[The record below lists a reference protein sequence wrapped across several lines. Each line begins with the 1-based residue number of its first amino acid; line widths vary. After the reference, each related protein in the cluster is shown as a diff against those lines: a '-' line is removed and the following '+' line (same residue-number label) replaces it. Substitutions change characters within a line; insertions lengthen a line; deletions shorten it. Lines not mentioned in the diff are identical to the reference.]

1 MVWRRV
7 VRAGAAELG
16 VGLALALGWA
26 LGLSAGGVAQTHKVE
41 KPETVVR
48 AVGVYEWTG
57 DLTKPA
63 ASRLIPVSLY
73 INGELQDAAVYEPR
87 PIPFALLPGNAYE
100 LQQAGVVKGLVELS
114 SAGKLAAA
122 ESPYDDGW
130 FGYGTF
136 KPEAEV
142 KAAQLKASRRVSAIT
157 TGKDDD
163 KYGKGG
169 GKDDDDAT
177 KIDPDRPTLRR
188 RSPAGKNDGKND
200 KKTDS
205 TTPDATTAGTP
216 ADDPDRP
223 VLKKRGQKD
232 VATDGATA
240 SEKKEIATGALNNDP
255 DRPLLHRGKPVGG
268 QKAADG
274 EAMSKMAGLP
284 ADLHQMIAVSDA
296 KNRAEHD
303 FVRPWDDEAEHKA
316 VLAMMEGLA
325 AAKLAGMPVAG
336 APAGAG
342 SLASGA
348 AGSATK
354 PVAKAAVPA
363 TPTARRRAALAA
375 AAAKRKAAAAAKAA
389 GPGLL
394 DEDLR
399 GYLLSYGG
407 APTFVYT
414 AHTAGVGVA
423 LRYVTVVAQKDV
435 FGTLQTA
442 FSSVTD
448 AAHLDQTPWMRLV
461 GVVDAE
467 ASNRASLL
475 FEMREQGS
483 RQFALYRVLGSR
495 SEAVFTTGT
504 TQ

>member
-1 MVWRRV
+1 MGW
-7 VRAGAAELG
+7 
-16 VGLALALGWA
+16 GLAF
-26 LGLSAGGVAQTHKVE
+26 GLSAGGFAQTHKVE
-41 KPETVVR
+41 KPEAVVR

-57 DLTKPA
+57 DLTKPQ

-73 INGELQDAAVYEPR
+73 INGEMQDAAVYQPR

-100 LQQAGVVKGLVELS
+100 LQQAGVVKGLVELN
-114 SAGKLAAA
+114 SAGKLNTAD
-122 ESPYDDGW
+122 SPYDDGW

-142 KAAQLKASRRVSAIT
+142 KAAQLKASRRISAIT
-157 TGKDDD
+157 TGKDDAE
-163 KYGKGG
+163 YGKGG
-169 GKDDDDAT
+169 GKDEDGN
-177 KIDPDRPTLRR
+177 KVDPDRPTLRR
-188 RSPAGKNDGKND
+188 RSPAGKNDKNAPA
-200 KKTDS
+200 S
-205 TTPDATTAGTP
+205 TPDTTTAGTP

-232 VATDGATA
+232 VATDGADA
-240 SEKKEIATGALNNDP
+240 SAKQEIATGALNNDP

-268 QKAADG
+268 QKTADG
-274 EAMSKMAGLP
+274 EAMTKMAGLP

-303 FVRPWDDEAEHKA
+303 FVRPWEDEAEHKGVMVEMEALA
-316 VLAMMEGLA
+316 V
-325 AAKLAGMPVAG
+325 AKLAGTPAVS
-336 APAGAG
+336 PAGT
-342 SLASGA
+342 A
-348 AGSATK
+348 AGSSAGSSGVAK
-354 PVAKAAVPA
+354 PVAKAVVPT
-363 TPTARRRAALAA
+363 TPAARRRAALAA

-414 AHTAGVGVA
+414 AHTAGTGAA
-423 LRYVTVVAQKDV
+423 LRYVTVVAQRDV
-435 FGTLQTA
+435 FGKLQTA
-442 FSSVTD
+442 YASATD

-483 RQFALYRVLGSR
+483 RQFALYRVVGAR

>member
-7 VRAGAAELG
+7 AVAGLAAGFGLG
-16 VGLALALGWA
+16 VC
-26 LGLSAGGVAQTHKVE
+26 GVAQTHKVE
-41 KPETVVR
+41 KPEAVVR

-57 DLTKPA
+57 DLMKPQ

-73 INGELQDAAVYEPR
+73 INGEMQDAAVYQPR

-100 LQQAGVVKGLVELS
+100 LQQAGVAKGLVELN
-114 SAGKLAAA
+114 SAGKLKAAD
-122 ESPYDDGW
+122 SPYDDGW

-136 KPEAEV
+136 RPEAEV
-142 KAAQLKASRRVSAIT
+142 KAAQLKESRRVSAIT
-157 TGKDDD
+157 TSKDDD

-169 GKDDDDAT
+169 DKDEDGN
-177 KIDPDRPTLRR
+177 KVDPDRPTLRR
-188 RSPAGKNDGKND
+188 RSSGGKND
-200 KKTDS
+200 KS
-205 TTPDATTAGTP
+205 APASTPDATTAGTP

-240 SEKKEIATGALNNDP
+240 SEKTEIATGALNNDP

-274 EAMSKMAGLP
+274 EAMTKMAGLP
-284 ADLHQMIAVSDA
+284 TDLHQMIAVSDA
-296 KNRAEHD
+296 KNRSEHD
-303 FVRPWDDEAEHKA
+303 FVRPWEDEAEHKG
-316 VLAMMEGLA
+316 VMVEMEGLA
-325 AAKLAGMPVAG
+325 AAKLAGMPAA
-336 APAGAG
+336 AP
-342 SLASGA
+342 A
-348 AGSATK
+348 AGSGFAVR
-354 PVAKAAVPA
+354 PVAKTAVATTPA
-363 TPTARRRAALAA
+363 ARRRAALAA

-389 GPGLL
+389 GMGMM

-414 AHTAGVGVA
+414 AHTAGTGTA
-423 LRYVTVVAQKDV
+423 LKYVTVVAQRDV
-435 FGTLQTA
+435 FGKLQTA
-442 FSSVTD
+442 YASATD

-483 RQFALYRVLGSR
+483 RQFALYRVVGAR

>member
-1 MVWRRV
+1 M
-7 VRAGAAELG
+7 
-16 VGLALALGWA
+16 
-26 LGLSAGGVAQTHKVE
+26 GLSLVAGLDVRGVAQTHKVE
-41 KPETVVR
+41 KPEAVVR

-57 DLTKPA
+57 DLAKPA

-73 INGELQDAAVYEPR
+73 IDGEMQDAAVYQPR

-100 LQQAGVVKGLVELS
+100 LQQAGVVKGLVELN
-114 SAGKLAAA
+114 SAGKLAVA

-157 TGKDDD
+157 TGKDDAE
-163 KYGKGG
+163 YGKGG
-169 GKDDDDAT
+169 GKDEDGN
-177 KIDPDRPTLRR
+177 KVDPDRPTLRR
-188 RSPAGKNDGKND
+188 RSTAGKNDKNAPA
-200 KKTDS
+200 S
-205 TTPDATTAGTP
+205 TPETTTAGVP

-232 VATDGATA
+232 VATDGADA
-240 SEKKEIATGALNNDP
+240 NAKKEIATGALNNDP

-284 ADLHQMIAVSDA
+284 ADLHQMVAVSDA
-296 KNRAEHD
+296 KNRSEHD
-303 FVRPWDDEAEHKA
+303 FVRPWEDEAEHKA
-316 VLAMMEGLA
+316 VLALMEGLA
-325 AAKLAGMPVAG
+325 TAKLAGMPAVT
-336 APAGAG
+336 APAAGTGTAAARGTTATGGGAG
-342 SLASGA
+342 SA
-348 AGSATK
+348 AK
-354 PVAKAAVPA
+354 PAVKGAVPT
-363 TPTARRRAALAA
+363 TPAARRRAALAA
-375 AAAKRKAAAAAKAA
+375 AAAKRKAAATAKLA

-414 AHTAGVGVA
+414 AHTAGVGAA

-435 FGTLQTA
+435 FGNLQTA

>member
-7 VRAGAAELG
+7 AVAGLATVFG
-16 VGLALALGWA
+16 VGV
-26 LGLSAGGVAQTHKVE
+26 GGFAQTHKVE
-41 KPETVVR
+41 KPEAVVR

-57 DLTKPA
+57 DLLKPA

-73 INGELQDAAVYEPR
+73 INGEMQDAAVYEPR

-100 LQQAGVVKGLVELS
+100 LQQAGVVKGLVELN
-114 SAGKLAAA
+114 SAGKLATTDSA
-122 ESPYDDGW
+122 YDDGW

-142 KAAQLKASRRVSAIT
+142 KAAQLKASRRVSTIT

-169 GKDDDDAT
+169 GKDDDDAN
-177 KIDPDRPTLRR
+177 KVDPDRPTLRR
-188 RSPAGKNDGKND
+188 RSPAGKNN
-200 KKTDS
+200 KKADPAPTD
-205 TTPDATTAGTP
+205 TTTAGTP

-223 VLKKRGQKD
+223 VLKKRGGKD
-232 VATDGATA
+232 VATDGADA
-240 SEKKEIATGALNNDP
+240 SAKQEIATGALNTDP

-268 QKAADG
+268 QRAADG
-274 EAMSKMAGLP
+274 EAMTKLSGLP
-284 ADLHQMIAVSDA
+284 AELHQMVAVSDA

-316 VLAMMEGLA
+316 VLVLMEALAAGKLA
-325 AAKLAGMPVAG
+325 AAPSTAGTS
-336 APAGAG
+336 PAGA
-342 SLASGA
+342 SGTGV
-348 AGSATK
+348 AGSAAK

-363 TPTARRRAALAA
+363 TPAARRRAALAA

-389 GPGLL
+389 GPGLME
-394 DEDLR
+394 EDLR

-414 AHTAGVGVA
+414 AHTAGTGAA

-435 FGTLQTA
+435 FGNLQTA

>member
-7 VRAGAAELG
+7 ATAGAAG
-16 VGLALALGWA
+16 
-26 LGLSAGGVAQTHKVE
+26 LGLCVCGVAQTHKVE

-169 GKDDDDAT
+169 GKDADDAT
-177 KIDPDRPTLRR
+177 KVDPDRPTLRR

-205 TTPDATTAGTP
+205 TTADATTAGTP

-232 VATDGATA
+232 VATDGADA
-240 SEKKEIATGALNNDP
+240 SAKKEIATGALNNDP

-284 ADLHQMIAVSDA
+284 ADLHQMVAVSDA
-296 KNRAEHD
+296 KSRAEHD

-325 AAKLAGMPVAG
+325 AAKLAGMPVAA

-342 SLASGA
+342 SM
-348 AGSATK
+348 AGSSAGSSS
-354 PVAKAAVPA
+354 AA
-363 TPTARRRAALAA
+363 TPAVKTAAASTPAAQTPAARRRAALAA

-414 AHTAGVGVA
+414 AHTAGVGAA

>member
-1 MVWRRV
+1 MVGV
-7 VRAGAAELG
+7 AERGLICGLVFG
-16 VGLALALGWA
+16 VSG
-26 LGLSAGGVAQTHKVE
+26 LGLAQTHKVE
-41 KPETVVR
+41 KPEAVVR

-73 INGELQDAAVYEPR
+73 INGEYEDAAVYQPR

-100 LQQAGVVKGLVELS
+100 LQQAGVVKGLVELN
-114 SAGKLAAA
+114 SAGKLNAA

-142 KAAQLKASRRVSAIT
+142 KAAQLKASRRISPIT
-157 TGKDDD
+157 TGKDDAE
-163 KYGKGG
+163 YGKGG
-169 GKDDDDAT
+169 GKDEDGN
-177 KIDPDRPTLRR
+177 KVDPDRPTLRR
-188 RSPAGKNDGKND
+188 RSPAGKNDKNAPASTPD
-200 KKTDS
+200 
-205 TTPDATTAGTP
+205 TTPAGTP

-232 VATDGATA
+232 VAMDGADATA
-240 SEKKEIATGALNNDP
+240 KKEIATGALNNDP

-268 QKAADG
+268 QKTADG

-303 FVRPWDDEAEHKA
+303 FVRAWDDEAEHKA
-316 VLAMMEGLA
+316 VTAKMEELA
-325 AAKLAGMPVAG
+325 AAKLAGMPAVAATGAG
-336 APAGAG
+336 A
-342 SLASGA
+342 STS
-348 AGSATK
+348 AGSAAGTAAK
-354 PVAKAAVPA
+354 PVAKAA
-363 TPTARRRAALAA
+363 TPTTPAARRRAALTA
-375 AAAKRKAAAAAKAA
+375 AAAKRKAAAAAKGSA
-389 GPGLL
+389 LQ

-414 AHTAGVGVA
+414 AHTAGTGAA
-423 LRYVTVVAQKDV
+423 LRYVTVVAQKDA
-435 FGTLQTA
+435 FGNLQTA

>member
-7 VRAGAAELG
+7 AAAGL
-16 VGLALALGWA
+16 GLAFGLGR
-26 LGLSAGGVAQTHKVE
+26 GGFAQTHKVE
-41 KPETVVR
+41 KPEAVVR

-57 DLTKPA
+57 DLLKPA
-63 ASRLIPVSLY
+63 ASRLIPVSLF
-73 INGELQDAAVYEPR
+73 INGELEDAAVYQPR

-114 SAGKLAAA
+114 SAGKLNVADSA
-122 ESPYDDGW
+122 YDDGW

-136 KPEAEV
+136 RPEAEI
-142 KAAQLKASRRVSAIT
+142 KAAQLKASRRVSVIT
-157 TGKDDD
+157 TAKDDAE
-163 KYGKGG
+163 YGRGG
-169 GKDDDDAT
+169 GKDEEGN
-177 KIDPDRPTLRR
+177 KVDPDRPTLRR
-188 RSPAGKNDGKND
+188 RSPAGKNDKSDSNGKND
-200 KKTDS
+200 RNAPA
-205 TTPDATTAGTP
+205 PDTTTAGTP

-223 VLKKRGQKD
+223 VLKKRGTKD
-232 VATDGATA
+232 VASDGADA
-240 SEKKEIATGALNNDP
+240 SAKKEIATDGLNSDP
-255 DRPLLHRGKPVGG
+255 DRPLLHRGKPAGGG
-268 QKAADG
+268 QKADG

-284 ADLHQMIAVSDA
+284 ADLHQMVAVSDA

-303 FVRPWDDEAEHKA
+303 FIRPWDDEAEHRAILLK
-316 VLAMMEGLA
+316 MEDLA
-325 AAKLAGMPVAG
+325 AGKLAAM
-336 APAGAG
+336 PAGAG
-342 SLASGA
+342 TEAGTSGA
-348 AGSATK
+348 AGSAGAK
-354 PVAKAAVPA
+354 PSAKAAATA
-363 TPTARRRAALAA
+363 TPAARRRTALAA
-375 AAAKRKAAAAAKAA
+375 TATKRKAAATAKAT

-414 AHTAGVGVA
+414 AHTAGTGAA
-423 LRYVTVVAQKDV
+423 LRYVTLVTQKDV
-435 FGTLQTA
+435 FGNLQTA
-442 FSSVTD
+442 FASVTD

-475 FEMREQGS
+475 FELREQGN

>member
-1 MVWRRV
+1 MRV
-7 VRAGAAELG
+7 TAARVAGLGVAWGLGCGIGVRAL
-16 VGLALALGWA
+16 
-26 LGLSAGGVAQTHKVE
+26 AQTHKVE
-41 KPETVVR
+41 KPEAVVR

-57 DLTKPA
+57 DLTKPV

-73 INGELQDAAVYEPR
+73 IDGALEDAAVYKPR

-100 LQQAGVVKGLVELS
+100 LQQAGVVQGLVELS
-114 SAGKLAAA
+114 SAGKLNTSD
-122 ESPYDDGW
+122 SPYDDGW

-157 TGKDDD
+157 TGKDDE

-169 GKDDDDAT
+169 GKDEDSAE
-177 KIDPDRPTLRR
+177 KVDPDRPTLRR
-188 RSPAGKNDGKND
+188 RSPAGKNDKNAPA
-200 KKTDS
+200 
-205 TTPDATTAGTP
+205 TPDTTTAGTP

-232 VATDGATA
+232 VATDGADA
-240 SEKKEIATGALNNDP
+240 SAKKEIATGALNNDP

-268 QKAADG
+268 QKPADG
-274 EAMSKMAGLP
+274 EALAKMAGLP
-284 ADLHQMIAVSDA
+284 ADLHQLVAVSDA
-296 KNRAEHD
+296 KNRTEHD
-303 FVRPWDDEAEHKA
+303 FVRPWDDESEHKA

-325 AAKLAGMPVAG
+325 AAKLAGMPAVPVAAAVAG
-336 APAGAG
+336 GAG
-342 SLASGA
+342 PTSVS
-348 AGSATK
+348 SAKK
-354 PVAKAAVPA
+354 PSVKTTVPA
-363 TPTARRRAALAA
+363 TPAARRRAALVA
-375 AAAKRKAAAAAKAA
+375 AAAKRKAALAAKAK
-389 GPGLL
+389 GPALL

-407 APTFVYT
+407 APTFVFT
-414 AHTAGVGVA
+414 GHTAGTGAA

-435 FGTLQTA
+435 FGKLQVA

>member
-7 VRAGAAELG
+7 AVAGLATVFG
-16 VGLALALGWA
+16 VGV
-26 LGLSAGGVAQTHKVE
+26 GGFAQTHKVE
-41 KPETVVR
+41 KPEAVVR

-57 DLTKPA
+57 ELTKPQ

-73 INGELQDAAVYEPR
+73 INGEMQDAAVYEPR

-100 LQQAGVVKGLVELS
+100 LQQAGVVKGLVELN
-114 SAGKLAAA
+114 SAGKLNTADSA
-122 ESPYDDGW
+122 YDDGW

-136 KPEAEV
+136 RPEAEI

-157 TGKDDD
+157 TGKDDAE
-163 KYGKGG
+163 YGKGG
-169 GKDDDDAT
+169 SKDEDGN
-177 KIDPDRPTLRR
+177 KVDPDRPTLRR
-188 RSPAGKNDGKND
+188 RSPSGKSD
-200 KKTDS
+200 KKTDP
-205 TTPDATTAGTP
+205 TPTDTTTAGTP

-223 VLKKRGQKD
+223 VLKKRGGKD
-232 VATDGATA
+232 VATDGADA
-240 SEKKEIATGALNNDP
+240 SAKNEIATGALNNDP
-255 DRPLLHRGKPVGG
+255 DRPLLHRGKPAGGG
-268 QKAADG
+268 QTADG
-274 EAMSKMAGLP
+274 EAMTKLSGLP
-284 ADLHQMIAVSDA
+284 AELHQMVAVSDA

-316 VLAMMEGLA
+316 VLVLMEGLA
-325 AAKLAGMPVAG
+325 AGKLAAAPSKTGT
-336 APAGAG
+336 APAGT
-342 SLASGA
+342 SGTGN
-348 AGSATK
+348 AGSAAK
-354 PVAKAAVPA
+354 PVVKAPVPT
-363 TPTARRRAALAA
+363 TPAARRRAVLAA
-375 AAAKRKAAAAAKAA
+375 AAAKRKAAAAAKLAE
-389 GPGLL
+389 PGLL

-414 AHTAGVGVA
+414 AHTAGVGAA

-435 FGTLQTA
+435 FGNLQTA

>member
-7 VRAGAAELG
+7 AVAGLAAGCGLG
-16 VGLALALGWA
+16 VGGF
-26 LGLSAGGVAQTHKVE
+26 AQTHKVE
-41 KPETVVR
+41 KPEAVVR

-73 INGELQDAAVYEPR
+73 INGEMQDAAVYQPR

-100 LQQAGVVKGLVELS
+100 LQQAGVVKGLVELN
-114 SAGKLAAA
+114 SAGKLKAPD
-122 ESPYDDGW
+122 SPFDDGW

-142 KAAQLKASRRVSAIT
+142 KAAQLKESRRVSAIT
-157 TGKDDD
+157 TSKDDAE
-163 KYGKGG
+163 YGKGG
-169 GKDDDDAT
+169 GKDEDGN
-177 KIDPDRPTLRR
+177 KVDPDRPTLRR
-188 RSPAGKNDGKND
+188 RSPTGKND
-200 KKTDS
+200 KS
-205 TTPDATTAGTP
+205 APASTPDTTTAGTP

-232 VATDGATA
+232 VATDGADA
-240 SEKKEIATGALNNDP
+240 SAKKEIATGALNNDP

-268 QKAADG
+268 QKTADG
-274 EAMSKMAGLP
+274 EAMTKLSGLP
-284 ADLHQMIAVSDA
+284 AELHQMIAVSDA

-303 FVRPWDDEAEHKA
+303 FVRLWEDEAEHKG
-316 VLAMMEGLA
+316 VMVEMEGLA
-325 AAKLAGMPVAG
+325 AAKLTGMPAVAG
-336 APAGAG
+336 SGSAGAG
-342 SLASGA
+342 SA
-348 AGSATK
+348 AAAK
-354 PVAKAAVPA
+354 PVVKAAVPA
-363 TPTARRRAALAA
+363 TPAARRRAALAA
-375 AAAKRKAAAAAKAA
+375 AAARRKAAAAAKAA
-389 GPGLL
+389 GSGML

-414 AHTAGVGVA
+414 AHTAGTGAA
-423 LRYVTVVAQKDV
+423 LKYVTVVAQRDV
-435 FGTLQTA
+435 FGKLQTA

-448 AAHLDQTPWMRLV
+448 AEHLDQTPWMRLV

-475 FEMREQGS
+475 FEMREQGA
-483 RQFALYRVLGSR
+483 RQFALYRVVGAR

>member
-1 MVWRRV
+1 MVRMRDAAVRV
-7 VRAGAAELG
+7 VGMGISLGLIPVLGA
-16 VGLALALGWA
+16 VGL
-26 LGLSAGGVAQTHKVE
+26 AQTHKVE

-73 INGELQDAAVYEPR
+73 INGEFEDAAVYQPR
-87 PIPFALLPGNAYE
+87 PIPFALQPGNAYE

-114 SAGKLAAA
+114 SAGKLKSA

-136 KPEAEV
+136 RPEAEV

-163 KYGKGG
+163 TYGKGG
-169 GKDDDDAT
+169 GKDNDSAE
-177 KIDPDRPTLRR
+177 KVDPDRPTLRR
-188 RSPAGKNDGKND
+188 RSPGGKTE
-200 KKTDS
+200 KKADPK
-205 TTPDATTAGTP
+205 TPDTTTAGTP
-216 ADDPDRP
+216 AEDPDRP

-232 VATDGATA
+232 VATDGADA
-240 SEKKEIATGALNNDP
+240 SAQKEIATGPLNNDP
-255 DRPLLHRGKPVGG
+255 DRPMMHRGKPAGG
-268 QKAADG
+268 QKTADG
-274 EAMSKMAGLP
+274 EAMAKMAGLP
-284 ADLHQMIAVSDA
+284 GDLHQMVAVSDA

-303 FVRPWDDEAEHKA
+303 FVRPWEDEAEHKA
-316 VLAMMEGLA
+316 VMAEMEAMA
-325 AAKLAGMPVAG
+325 AAKLAGVPVA
-336 APAGAG
+336 AADASSG
-342 SLASGA
+342 S
-348 AGSATK
+348 TK
-354 PVAKAAVPA
+354 TGTAEAKAAVPTIPA
-363 TPTARRRAALAA
+363 ARRRAALAA
-375 AAAKRKAAAAAKAA
+375 AAAKRRAATAKAA

-394 DEDLR
+394 EEEDLR

-414 AHTAGVGVA
+414 AHTAGVGTG

-435 FGTLQTA
+435 FGKLQTA